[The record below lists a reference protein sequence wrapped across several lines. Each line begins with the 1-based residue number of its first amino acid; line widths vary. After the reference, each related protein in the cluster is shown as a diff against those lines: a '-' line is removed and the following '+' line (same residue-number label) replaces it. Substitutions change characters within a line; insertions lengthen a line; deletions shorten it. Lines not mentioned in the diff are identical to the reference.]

1 MQRLLMRF
9 LPCGKASKPGGRGVQ
24 GLCWAVQGSS
34 TASML
39 GLLALAVWVDQ
50 ATGRVAL
57 SSLVFAGQWLVTLL
71 WPRGIAWLTEG
82 RSPTRVAS
90 LSEMASVGVFA
101 LCAIAV
107 WHSNVALAVCLA
119 SLRGFT
125 DALTRAAASVAARTI
140 CPCGELADQAIASLE
155 FRRIVGTATA
165 GVVFSLI
172 GASAGPVALLAWSA
186 GVFGITAIG
195 LRHVKVPRSA
205 AHLNPPGAPGTLP
218 AVHARHARHARS
230 RRAAYWL
237 GMLGVITAF
246 QGLHNAIRV
255 AYPMSYLGQG
265 VAGVG
270 VVSALATVGVLLG
283 AWLSSGFVRLG
294 RSCQRP
300 WLSLTG
306 ATVSALALA
315 FLIRE
320 PRISYLSY
328 FAFMVAFELAFM
340 RFNLEWVAAMD
351 PARMGSE
358 FSRRAF
364 LLAAAGL
371 AGLAVPSAL
380 LYVLDVRLA
389 VALSVAAFLMVAVSI
404 HGVHTAKGDAT

>member
-1 MQRLLMRF
+1 MVSNQ
-9 LPCGKASKPGGRGVQ
+9 ANPGGRGVQ
-24 GLCWAVQGSS
+24 GLCWAVQASS

-71 WPRGIAWLTEG
+71 WPRGIGSLIEG

-90 LSEMASVGVFA
+90 LSEMASVVVFV

-107 WHSNVALAVCLA
+107 WHSDVALAVCLA

-125 DALTRAAASVAARTI
+125 DALTRAAASVAARII
-140 CPCGELADQAIASLE
+140 CPSGELADQAIAGLE

-165 GVVFSLI
+165 GVMFSLI
-172 GASAGPVALLAWSA
+172 GASVGPVALLAWSA
-186 GVFGITAIG
+186 GVFGITSIG
-195 LRHVKVPRSA
+195 LPRVKLPLSVPQ
-205 AHLNPPGAPGTLP
+205 LNPPGAPGTAP
-218 AVHARHARHARS
+218 AVPARAAMG

-270 VVSALATVGVLLG
+270 VVSALATVGVLFG

-300 WLSLTG
+300 WLWLTG

-315 FLIRE
+315 FLVRE

-328 FAFMVAFELAFM
+328 FVFMVAFELAFM
-340 RFNLEWVAAMD
+340 RFNLEWVAAID

-380 LYVLDVRLA
+380 LYLLDVRVA

-404 HGVHTAKGDAT
+404 HGVHAAKGEGT